1 MNLLFDLG
9 GVITDIKRENCVRA
23 FEALGLKDADSYFG
37 DYAQTGIFMAIEDG
51 SLDASGF
58 HRALHELLPADV
70 TDGMIDEA
78 FQKFIVGIPVHRLR
92 ALEQLRARGYK
103 IYLLSNT
110 NPIMWDGILASEFR
124 KDGHEREYYFD
135 GMVTSF
141 EAKCA
146 KPDPEIFRYTCRELG
161 IRPEET
167 IFFDDSTANT
177 DAAAALGFRTV
188 HVPEGA
194 EFMDLIPEK

>member
-9 GVITDIKRENCVRA
+9 GVITDIRRENCVHA
-23 FEALGLKDADSYFG
+23 FEELGLKDANSYFG
-37 DYAQTGIFMAIEDG
+37 DYAQTGIFMGVEDG
-51 SLDASGF
+51 SIDVHGF
-58 HRALHELLPADV
+58 HKALHALLPQKV
-70 TDGMIDEA
+70 TDAQIDEA
-78 FQKFIVGIPVHRLR
+78 FQKFITGIPVHRLR
-92 ALEQLRARGYK
+92 ALESLRAAGHR

-110 NPIMWDGILASEFR
+110 NPIMWDGILAAEFR
-124 KDGHEREYYFD
+124 KDGHDRDYYFD

-146 KPDPEIFRYTCRELG
+146 KPDPEIFRYTCRKLG

-167 IFFDDSTANT
+167 VFFDDSTANT

-194 EFMDLIPEK
+194 EFMDLVPEE